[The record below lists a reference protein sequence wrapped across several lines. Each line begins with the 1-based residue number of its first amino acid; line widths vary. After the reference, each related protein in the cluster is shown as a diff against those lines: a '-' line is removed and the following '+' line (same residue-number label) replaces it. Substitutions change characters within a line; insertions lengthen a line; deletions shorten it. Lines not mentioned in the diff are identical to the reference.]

1 MKTTTI
7 ALLSLIAVSVMP
19 SCTTVQPVATVP
31 APVTATQQTTTS
43 SSVEPYS
50 GTTTYKK
57 TTTTSY

>member
-7 ALLSLIAVSVMP
+7 AFLGLLALSALP

-31 APVTATQQTTTS
+31 VPQATTTQQTTTA
-43 SSVEPYS
+43 VEPYT
-50 GTTTYKK
+50 GTTYKK